1 MNMEEIRA
9 RMSAIKDPRHQSY
22 VKYALGD
29 ILIII
34 MCAVLCGLD
43 TLGDLVIY
51 AKNKEEFWE
60 KELGIEKVPSKAT
73 FARILSMIDGKEIGE
88 AILDVL
94 HSRFGT
100 AGEVIAVDG
109 KAICSTAKSGN
120 PHSALQI
127 LSAYVTS
134 SGIILAQESIHE
146 KTNEIPV
153 FQEMLTYLD
162 VEGKTVTADAMHCQR
177 ETCRRII
184 QRKGDYL
191 FGLKENQPSLLE
203 DVRLFFADQSN
214 RNEWESSQTVEK
226 NAGRIEKRICRKIKD
241 ISWLK
246 EHKWPGLQS
255 VFSIERMVETRGHLS
270 RETSYY
276 ISSRDA
282 SAKQLMQLAREH
294 WKIESMH
301 WILDV
306 TFSEDDCRFLN
317 ENAHKSMNALRKFA
331 LAVHKN
337 FLAAYHKK
345 SSIKASMLSALLD
358 SNLLLDLL
366 HFL

>member
-1 MNMEEIRA
+1 MEEIRA
-9 RMSAIKDPRHQSY
+9 RMSAIEDPRHQSY
-22 VKYALGD
+22 VKYALAD

-34 MCAVLCGLD
+34 MCSVLCGLD

-51 AKNKEEFWE
+51 AKSREEFLT
-60 KELGIEKVPSKAT
+60 KELGIEKIPSKAT
-73 FARILSMIDGKEIGE
+73 FARILSMIDGKQIGE
-88 AILDVL
+88 AIIDVL

-100 AGEVIAVDG
+100 AGEVVAVDG
-109 KAICSTAKSGN
+109 KAICSTAKPGN

-127 LSAYVTS
+127 LSAYITS
-134 SGIILAQESIHE
+134 SGVILAQETIYE

-162 VEGKTVTADAMHCQR
+162 VECKTVTADAMHCQR
-177 ETCRRII
+177 ETCRKII

-191 FGLKENQPSLLE
+191 FGLKENQPSLLA
-203 DVRLFFADQSN
+203 DVRLFFEDESN
-214 RNEWESSQTVEK
+214 QNEWESSQTVEK
-226 NAGRIEKRICRKIKD
+226 NAGRVEKRVCRKSKD

-255 VFSIERMVETRGHLS
+255 VFSIERIVEARGHHS

-276 ISSRDA
+276 ISSRNA
-282 SAKQLMQLAREH
+282 SAKQLMELAREH

-306 TFSEDDCRFLN
+306 TFSEDDCRFLS

-337 FLAAYHKK
+337 FLAVHHKK
-345 SSIKASMLSALLD
+345 SSIKACMLAALLD
-358 SNLLLDLL
+358 SNLLLQLL

>member
-1 MNMEEIRA
+1 MEEIKERL
-9 RMSAIKDPRHQSY
+9 SGIEDPRHQSY
-22 VKYALGD
+22 VKYPLAD

-51 AKNKEEFWE
+51 AKNREEFLT
-60 KELGIEKVPSKAT
+60 KELGIERVPSKAT
-73 FARILSMIDGKEIGE
+73 FARILSMIDGKQIGK
-88 AILDVL
+88 AIIDVL
-94 HSRFGT
+94 HSRFGSG
-100 AGEVIAVDG
+100 GEVIAVDG
-109 KAICSTAKSGN
+109 KAICSTAKAGN

-127 LSAYVTS
+127 LSAYLTDN
-134 SGIILAQESIHE
+134 GIVLAQESIHE

-162 VEGKTVTADAMHCQR
+162 VEGKTITADAMHCQK
-177 ETCRRII
+177 ETCRMVI

-203 DVRLFFADQSN
+203 DVRLFFKDAD
-214 RNEWESSQTVEK
+214 EHDLECFQTIEK

-241 ISWLK
+241 ISWLQG
-246 EHKWPGLQS
+246 HKWPGLRA
-255 VFSIERMVETRGHLS
+255 VFCIERIVEARGRHS

-276 ISSRDA
+276 ISSRDV
-282 SAKQLMQLAREH
+282 SAKQLMEIAREH

-301 WILDV
+301 WMLDV
-306 TFSEDDCRFLN
+306 TFSEDDGRFLS

-337 FLAAYHKK
+337 FIAVHHKK

-358 SNLLLDLL
+358 PNFLFTLL

>member
-1 MNMEEIRA
+1 MEEIRA
-9 RMSAIKDPRHQSY
+9 RMSEIEDPRHQSY
-22 VKYALGD
+22 VKYPLAD

-51 AKNKEEFWE
+51 AKNREEFFV

-73 FARILSMIDGKEIGE
+73 FARILSMIDGKEIVE
-88 AILDVL
+88 AIIDVL
-94 HSRFGT
+94 HIRFGT

-109 KAICSTAKSGN
+109 KAIRSTSKSGN

-127 LSAYVTS
+127 LSAYITE
-134 SGIILAQESIHE
+134 SGVILAQESIHE

-162 VEGKTVTADAMHCQR
+162 IKGKTVTADAMHCQR
-177 ETCRRII
+177 ETCRRIVE
-184 QRKGDYL
+184 RKGDYL

-203 DVRLFFADQSN
+203 DVRLFFEDQTN
-214 RNEWESSQTVEK
+214 QNEWESSKTVEK

-246 EHKWPGLQS
+246 EHNWPGLQS
-255 VFSIERMVETRGHLS
+255 VFSIERIVETRGHCS

-276 ISSRDA
+276 ISSRDVC
-282 SAKQLMQLAREH
+282 AKQLMMLAREH

-306 TFSEDDCRFLN
+306 TFSEDSCRFLT
-317 ENAHKSMNALRKFA
+317 ENAHKSMNILRKFA

-337 FLAAYHKK
+337 FLAVHNIK
-345 SSIKASMLSALLD
+345 SSVKASMLSALID
-358 SNLLLDLL
+358 PNLLLAIL